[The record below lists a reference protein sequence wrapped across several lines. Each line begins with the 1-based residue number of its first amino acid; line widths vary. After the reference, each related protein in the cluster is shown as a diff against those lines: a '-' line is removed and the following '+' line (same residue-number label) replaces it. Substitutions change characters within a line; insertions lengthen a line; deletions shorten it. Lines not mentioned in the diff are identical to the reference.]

1 VDGQAGGEFRIARQR
16 RRRLHCSMV
25 WFRCLIRAGVPLVGL
40 LVGGC
45 DRPTVP
51 RAAPSR
57 TNASIEARE
66 AELDRTVWKNE
77 VLAQQ
82 FEKTFVK
89 LSDDVRRADDKL
101 AVLSRFPFESVRL
114 PKAIATATKLI
125 LGIERQG
132 FNPGDTFTLSH
143 ADWERRIGQLQKAG
157 WSIVQCEW
165 HQERFVPGTGTNDPI
180 SEFSFEIDG
189 QKGESNR
196 FILRGVLR
204 VQWPQP
210 VAGLAAPRQLQV
222 SDLVLLEREG
232 PPGFSNHLL
241 LAPEP
246 VDARSGVNM
255 HPLIVSDINNDHH
268 DDILLPGIN
277 KVLLNDGRANFTT
290 VPLIVEDNFMTPN
303 EVGLIADFNGDGRP
317 DFITVP
323 GTGPLARMLVLY
335 SGNGSVPFSSAPIPV
350 WAAQRSSFAAYKLDA
365 PSVITAG
372 DIDRDG
378 DLDLFVAQYK
388 PPYVGGQVPT
398 PYYDANDGYPS
409 FLLLNDGKGNFELA
423 PPQPGFAA
431 KKYRRTLA
439 ASLVDL
445 DGDGDLDLV
454 TLNDFSGVDLFD
466 NDGKGNFTD
475 ETARLDNRSLFAM
488 AHAIA
493 DFNQDGRFDLLAI
506 GMSIPTVRRLEAMRL
521 QPAEFKDRTAFRK
534 EMAYGNRLYLNQ
546 GHGEKWLEPPFG
558 KELTRSGWAWGVA
571 AEDFDNNGFLDI
583 YVANGHVSGA
593 SIADYDSHYWTHDIY
608 VGSSSSDR
616 DTERYFNRAL
626 RSLNKG
632 ETSWNGYQH
641 NAFFLDV
648 ATNDYL
654 NVAFLMGIA
663 HETDCRAVVSAD
675 FNEDGKPD
683 LVVTAARWMGDPNH
697 MRHELYVHLNQTETS
712 NHWLGVRFPAN
723 ATNSLIGTKLSVK
736 SGGANY
742 VAQVITGESFQS
754 QRPTTIHF
762 GLGAATSVETLTI
775 IWPNGR
781 SNVLGHPAIDRYH
794 SINP

>member
-1 VDGQAGGEFRIARQR
+1 
-16 RRRLHCSMV
+16 MV
-25 WFRCLIRAGVPLVGL
+25 WSRCSIGASVLLVGL
-40 LVGGC
+40 LLGGC
-45 DRPTVP
+45 DRPAVP
-51 RAAPSR
+51 RAALSQ
-57 TNASIEARE
+57 TNASIEVRE

-77 VLAQQ
+77 ILAQQ

-101 AVLSRFPFESVRL
+101 AVLSQFPFESIRL
-114 PKAIATATKLI
+114 PKAIGTATKLI
-125 LGIERQG
+125 LGMERQD
-132 FNPGDTFTLSH
+132 FNLGDTFTLSRG
-143 ADWERRIGQLQKAG
+143 DWERRIAQLQKAG
-157 WSIVQCEW
+157 WSIIQCEW
-165 HQERFVPGTGTNDPI
+165 HHERFVPGTETNDPL

-196 FILRGVLR
+196 FILRGTFR
-204 VQWPQP
+204 VQWPQSAVEP
-210 VAGLAAPRQLQV
+210 AAPRQLEV
-222 SDLVLLEREG
+222 SDLVLLEHEG
-232 PPGFSNHLL
+232 LPGFSNHLL

-246 VDARSGVNM
+246 ADSRSGLNM
-255 HPLIVSDINNDHH
+255 HPLIVCDINGDYH

-277 KVLLNDGRANFTT
+277 KALVNDGRANFKS
-290 VPLIVEDNFMTPN
+290 VPLITEDNFMTPN
-303 EVGLIADFNGDGRP
+303 EVGLIADFNGDGRS

-335 SGNGSVPFSSAPIPV
+335 SGNGSVPFSSAPTPA
-350 WAAQRSSFAAYKLDA
+350 WAAQRSSFAAFKLDA

-423 PPQPGFAA
+423 PPQPGLAA

-445 DGDGDLDLV
+445 DSDGDLDLV
-454 TLNDFSGVDLFD
+454 TVNDFSGVDLFY

-475 ETARLDNRSLFAM
+475 ETARLDNRSLFGM
-488 AHAIA
+488 AHAVA
-493 DFNQDGRFDLLAI
+493 DFNHDGQFDLLAI
-506 GMSIPTVRRLEAMRL
+506 GMSIPTVRRLEAMQL
-521 QPAEFKDRTAFRK
+521 QRSDSEDRTGFRGR
-534 EMAYGNRLYLNQ
+534 MAYGNRLYLN
-546 GHGEKWLEPPFG
+546 HGRGDKWIEPAFSTQ
-558 KELTRSGWAWGVA
+558 LSRSGWAWGVA
-571 AEDFDNNGFLDI
+571 AEDFDNNGFVDV

-593 SIADYDSHYWTHDIY
+593 SIADYDSQYWTHDIY
-608 VGSSSSDR
+608 LGSSSGHR

-641 NAFFLDV
+641 NAFFLDIG
-648 ATNDYL
+648 TNDYL
-654 NVAFLMGIA
+654 NVAFLMGVA

-683 LVVTAARWMGDPNH
+683 LVVTAARWMDDPNH

-712 NHWLGVRFPAN
+712 HHWLGVKLPAN
-723 ATNSLIGTKLSVK
+723 MTNSVIATKVSVRT
-736 SGGANY
+736 AERTY
-742 VAQVITGESFQS
+742 VSQVITGESFQS
-754 QRPTTIHF
+754 QRPNTVHF
-762 GLGAATSVETLTI
+762 GLGDATAVEALAI
-775 IWPNGR
+775 VWPGGR
-781 SNVLGHPAIDRYH
+781 SNVLAHPPVDRYH
-794 SINP
+794 RLSP